1 MDQLLGFLKEI
12 SKILITLIFLLYLI
26 SQVQCTYV
34 IGLLGGLIIMHIGV
48 IYIDAIAHT
57 DRKVRTN
64 EKSELGRKL
73 VRIVMSKNEILQN
86 NTIEQELSRV
96 EDSVDI
102 IDNANFKINRSIF
115 FIFNLVRLFALM
127 IRIFALFMIGY

>member
-1 MDQLLGFLKEI
+1 
-12 SKILITLIFLLYLI
+12 
-26 SQVQCTYV
+26 
-34 IGLLGGLIIMHIGV
+34 MHIGV